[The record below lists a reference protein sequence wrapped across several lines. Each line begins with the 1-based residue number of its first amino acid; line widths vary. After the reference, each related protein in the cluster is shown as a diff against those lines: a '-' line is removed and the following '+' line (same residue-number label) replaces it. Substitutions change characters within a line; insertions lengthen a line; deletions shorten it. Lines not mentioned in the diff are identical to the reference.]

1 MSTAIVMPKA
11 GLTMVEGTIAEWKVA
26 EGAYVKKGDV
36 LMEYENEKNTIDC
49 EALGEG
55 YVHIIAKEGD
65 TIPVGEVI
73 GMLAES
79 EAELSQL
86 AGGAAPA
93 APAVAPESE
102 EKGCARECPTCVH
115 TAPAAV
121 APTATGTVS
130 AAVMADGHIRAS
142 GLAKKLARE
151 AGVSLADIAAS
162 GGPDGTRIIA
172 RDVRKYL
179 EQPKAAPVAA
189 AVSAGVE
196 DEITETPWT
205 GVRKAIARNMYNSL
219 QEMAQ
224 CTATCE
230 MDVTELL
237 ALRQKLVAQQEYLGC
252 KITVNDLLCKAVAKM
267 LVKHPLANATFDGK
281 TLFSHKHVQL
291 SVAVATEGGL
301 MVPVVKNADTLSLVE
316 LSKTI
321 KDLGTRAKEK
331 KLREGEQGCGTFT
344 VSNVGMFPIDMST
357 PIINPPE
364 VAIMGFG
371 RTTKKPVWIDGQ
383 FVPRDTMIAYM
394 TFDHRVVDGLE
405 VGGIFKDLQTLIEHP
420 ELILA

>member
-1 MSTAIVMPKA
+1 MSTTIVMPKA

-49 EALGEG
+49 EALAEG

-65 TIPVGEVI
+65 TIAVGEPI
-73 GMLAES
+73 GILAES
-79 EAELSQL
+79 EAELAALSS
-86 AGGAAPA
+86 GAAPT
-93 APAVAPESE
+93 APAAEPE

-115 TAPAAV
+115 TTPAVEAPAV
-121 APTATGTVS
+121 TGAVS

-142 GLAKKLARE
+142 GLAKKMAKE
-151 AGVSLADIAAS
+151 AGVSLAAIAAS

-172 RDVRKYL
+172 RDVKNYL
-179 EQPKAAPVAA
+179 EQQKNAPAPAAAAAPASIV
-189 AVSAGVE
+189 

-321 KDLGTRAKEK
+321 KDLGARAKEK

-371 RTTKKPVWIDGQ
+371 RTTKKPVYIDGQ

-405 VGGIFKDLQTLIEHP
+405 VGGIFKDLQTLIENP

>member
-1 MSTAIVMPKA
+1 MPKA

-26 EGAYVKKGDV
+26 EGAYVKKGDI

-79 EAELSQL
+79 EAELAQL

-93 APAVAPESE
+93 APAAPAETE

-115 TAPAAV
+115 TAPAAA
-121 APTATGTVS
+121 APAVTGTVS

-142 GLAKKLARE
+142 GLAKKLAKE

-189 AVSAGVE
+189 AAAASVE
-196 DEITETPWT
+196 DEITEIPWT

-219 QEMAQ
+219 QEMA
-224 CTATCE
+224 
-230 MDVTELL
+230 
-237 ALRQKLVAQQEYLGC
+237 
-252 KITVNDLLCKAVAKM
+252 
-267 LVKHPLANATFDGK
+267 
-281 TLFSHKHVQL
+281 
-291 SVAVATEGGL
+291 
-301 MVPVVKNADTLSLVE
+301 
-316 LSKTI
+316 
-321 KDLGTRAKEK
+321 
-331 KLREGEQGCGTFT
+331 
-344 VSNVGMFPIDMST
+344 
-357 PIINPPE
+357 
-364 VAIMGFG
+364 
-371 RTTKKPVWIDGQ
+371 
-383 FVPRDTMIAYM
+383 
-394 TFDHRVVDGLE
+394 
-405 VGGIFKDLQTLIEHP
+405 
-420 ELILA
+420 

>member
-1 MSTAIVMPKA
+1 MSTTIVMPKA

-36 LMEYENEKNTIDC
+36 LMEYENEKNTIEC

-65 TIPVGEVI
+65 TIAVGEPI
-73 GMLAES
+73 GVLAES
-79 EAELSQL
+79 EAELAAI

-93 APAVAPESE
+93 APAAAEE

-115 TAPAAV
+115 TAPAAEV
-121 APTATGTVS
+121 PAVTGAVS

-142 GLAKKLARE
+142 GLAKKMARE
-151 AGVSLADIAAS
+151 AGVSLAAIAAS

-172 RDVRKYL
+172 RDVKNYL
-179 EQPKAAPVAA
+179 EQQKNAPAPAA
-189 AVSAGVE
+189 AGVPAGIE
-196 DEITETPWT
+196 DEITRTPWT
-205 GVRKAIARNMYNSL
+205 GTRKAIARNMYNSL

-230 MDVTELL
+230 LDVTELL

-267 LVKHPLANATFDGK
+267 LVKHPLANATFDGE
-281 TLFSHKHVQL
+281 TLYSHKHVQL

-316 LSKTI
+316 LSLAI
-321 KDLGTRAKEK
+321 KDLGIRAKEK
-331 KLREGEQGCGTFT
+331 KLRPGEQGCGTFT

-371 RTTKKPVWIDGQ
+371 RTTKKPLWIDGQ

-405 VGGIFKDLQTLIEHP
+405 VGGIFKDLQTLIENP